1 MIAHL
6 LVQAAA
12 GSGDASLG
20 ERIFSFIDTPA
31 PFSPFSEYL
40 LVLFVLWLIARRA
53 DRKPNTFDVQAQEIL
68 DEKFEK
74 GEISRQAYEKFR
86 QQMEL
91 EAKR

>member
-1 MIAHL
+1 MIAQL

-12 GSGDASLG
+12 GSGDVSLG
-20 ERIFSFIDTPA
+20 ERIFTFIDTPA

-40 LVLFVLWLIARRA
+40 IVLFVLWLIARRA
-53 DRKPNTFDVQAQEIL
+53 DRKPNTFDIQAQEVL

>member
-6 LVQAAA
+6 LVQTAA
-12 GSGDASLG
+12 GSGSVSLG
-20 ERIFSFIDTPA
+20 ERVFSFIDTPA

-40 LVLFVLWLIARRA
+40 LILLVLWLMARRA
-53 DRKPNTFDVQAQEIL
+53 DRKPNTFDVQAQEVL